1 MNGTDGLLDD
11 MRLLQNGKKFLI
23 GLWLGT
29 TAITLALILHVGRCS
44 VKAADSVNTVISE
57 ITEFSNKFVSLPSTV
72 VGLVKDVT
80 QKGEQEMKEE
90 EEKGNKNDI
99 EDVEKGSVR
108 KDSARDQR
116 QFESDDIE
124 LITHEKTEH
133 PNSSDEADLQ
143 GDDVEKGSVK
153 ENRASDL
160 SQFES
165 DDAELATHQKTEH
178 PSASDE
184 VDLHSEGS
192 VEQVLIIFNPSPI
205 PDEIWESDTL
215 PEAAKILSENSLEQ
229 VSESDKQT
237 DTGMPSLLS
246 YKKLKFED
254 SLEQVSEAAGLDEK
268 SKTQIPSITPES
280 HKKTEHSEAKIAIDE
295 NMLEELSVLE
305 KRISKPALSPDP
317 LLTLDR
323 MMNKFTLNGN
333 GHPFEFFT
341 KSLQKIFTSSIILLL
356 GFLGYD
362 IYIYVTYAR
371 KQSYDWFILFPF
383 PFWFSLVA
391 IINCFAFIITES
403 FFYYKNKKENVLQAN
418 NAPRSCTRIVCKYST
433 DFVITISATTFPVFI
448 FFHLFWLIIASSAFA
463 IRIVTSITFYIPLA
477 IFIIWFL
484 SVTSSILETWKKLL
498 TNETARRSK
507 GGTCKRVLHNI
518 HLFLR
523 PLIPFLFL
531 PFWTLLLGTLHF
543 FSDFLLNV
551 VDLENQSLLVLFGLI
566 IVIVGTTLKLAKSC
580 KPKLDD

>member
-1 MNGTDGLLDD
+1 MKSYALSDEDTIEGYSTILSSNNENETITGYIELFRANGISEFFRNGNGISEFFSDK
-11 MRLLQNGKKFLI
+11 RLLQNAKKFVI

-29 TAITLALILHVGRCS
+29 TSITLALILHVGRCS
-44 VKAADSVNTVISE
+44 VKVANSVNTIILE
-57 ITEFSNKFVSLPSTV
+57 LTELINKFISLPSTV

-80 QKGEQEMKEE
+80 QKGKQGTKEE
-90 EEKGNKNDI
+90 EKKSNKNDI
-99 EDVEKGSVR
+99 EGVDKGSVR
-108 KDSARDQR
+108 KDSARDQS

-124 LITHEKTEH
+124 LITHEKTEY
-133 PNSSDEADLQ
+133 PNTSDEEGKN
-143 GDDVEKGSVK
+143 GDVDKGKNKDGEKYSVRK
-153 ENRASDL
+153 MLPKHSSRD
-160 SQFES
+160 QCQIKS
-165 DDAELATHQKTEH
+165 DDIELVTFEKTEH
-178 PSASDE
+178 PSTID
-184 VDLHSEGS
+184 
-192 VEQVLIIFNPSPI
+192 
-205 PDEIWESDTL
+205 
-215 PEAAKILSENSLEQ
+215 EQ
-229 VSESDKQT
+229 VSEVLGS
-237 DTGMPSLLS
+237 
-246 YKKLKFED
+246 
-254 SLEQVSEAAGLDEK
+254 DEK
-268 SKTQIPSITPES
+268 TETQIPSITPES
-280 HKKTEHSEAKIAIDE
+280 HKKTEHSEAKVAIDE
-295 NMLEELSVLE
+295 NVLEELSVLE
-305 KRISKPALSPDP
+305 KQISKPALSTDP
-317 LLTLDR
+317 LHTSDR

-362 IYIYVTYAR
+362 IYIYVTHAR

-403 FFYYKNKKENVLQAN
+403 VFCCTIKRGN
-418 NAPRSCTRIVCKYST
+418 NAPHSCTRIVCKYFT

-484 SVTSSILETWKKLL
+484 SVTSSMLETWKKLL
-498 TNETARRSK
+498 TKKTARRSK
-507 GGTCKRVLHNI
+507 CCTCKRVLHNI

-551 VDLENQSLLVLFGLI
+551 VDLENQSLLILLGLI

-580 KPKLDD
+580 RPKLDVDETENEG